1 MSESIVKNEIVRQAQ
16 RIVSRAEFNF
26 GDKEMFHNTS
36 AIYKISNER
45 IQDYY
50 EYFRN
55 RDKALMVIASGDQ
68 ILDSILEG
76 VREIDAF
83 DISVFPKYFM
93 YLKMAAIK
101 ALNREEYLDFFYEA
115 TNRAEV
121 YDDMYDRISE
131 FLGEESKEFWD
142 GLFNFFDWQDIYNS
156 TLFSSE
162 PYMVATA
169 VNQNRYLQTDEMY
182 ELLRKSLDDVVIR
195 TYEGDIFELVSTLN
209 ESYDLVYLSN
219 IFYYNDANDYKRL
232 LGDLRLTDKG
242 IALTYVYRMHEKLTN
257 FFDSE
262 EYDFKKFVNTDAG
275 IMIYHK

>member
-1 MSESIVKNEIVRQAQ
+1 MSENTVKNEIVRQAQ

-101 ALNREEYLDFFYEA
+101 ALKREEYLDFFYEA

-169 VNQNRYLQTDEMY
+169 ISQNRYLQTDEMY
-182 ELLRKSLDDVVIR
+182 DLLRRNLDDVVIR
-195 TYEGDIFELVSTLN
+195 TYEGDIFEIASSLS
-209 ESYDLVYLSN
+209 EPYDLVYLSN

-232 LGDLRLTDKG
+232 LGELKLTDNG

>member
-1 MSESIVKNEIVRQAQ
+1 MSESTVKNEIVRQAQ

-26 GDKEMFHNTS
+26 GDKKMFHNTS

-101 ALNREEYLDFFYEA
+101 ALKREEYLDFFYEA
-115 TNRAEV
+115 TNIAEV

-162 PYMVATA
+162 PYMAATA

-182 ELLRKSLDDVVIR
+182 DLLRRNLDDLVIR
-195 TYEGDIFELVSTLN
+195 TYEGDIFEIASSLN
-209 ESYDLVYLSN
+209 EPYDLVYLSN

-232 LGDLRLTDKG
+232 LGELKLTDNG

-257 FFDSE
+257 FFDGE